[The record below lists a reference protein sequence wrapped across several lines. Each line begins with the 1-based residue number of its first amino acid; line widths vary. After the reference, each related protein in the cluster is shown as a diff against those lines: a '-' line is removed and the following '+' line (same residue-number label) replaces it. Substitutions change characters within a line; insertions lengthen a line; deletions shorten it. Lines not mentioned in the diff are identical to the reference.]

1 MLIMILFT
9 VCNPKTSKQ
18 KGASDIPKDQVIVF
32 ELPGIN
38 DVIVKKDIPY
48 QSISDSTLNLDIYYP
63 PNFNFSRKIP
73 AVIIVYGFNNES
85 QIKMTGKQLRNW
97 SVHISWCKV
106 IAASGMAAIVYETV
120 NPENDLISLL
130 KYINSNEDLLKID
143 PDNIGAYT
151 CSANSYTALAHIL
164 NNSND
169 FLKCAV
175 VYYGMFLTKDFKDLS
190 LIDSLSQDMGF
201 MSPTLSESSSWKKD
215 VPLMI
220 VNAGIDDPL
229 INQSL
234 TDFIDDA
241 INQNLPITLINY
253 PNGLHG
259 FDFLNDNDTTR
270 MIISSTIDFW
280 KFNLK

>member
-1 MLIMILFT
+1 MFLSTF
-9 VCNPKTSKQ
+9 CNPKTPEQ
-18 KGASDIPKDQVIVF
+18 KSTSDRLKEQVVAF
-32 ELPGIN
+32 ELPGMK

-48 QSISDSTLNLDIYYP
+48 QSISDSTLNMDIYYP
-63 PNFNFSRKIP
+63 PNFNFKRIIP

-85 QIKMTGKQLRNW
+85 QIKITGNQLRNW
-97 SVHISWCKV
+97 SVHISWCKI

-130 KYINSNEDLLKID
+130 KYINSSVNILNID
-143 PDNIGAYT
+143 PNNIGAYT
-151 CSANSYTALAHIL
+151 CSANSYTALAYIL
-164 NNSND
+164 NNSNG
-169 FLKCAV
+169 FIKCAV
-175 VYYGMFLTKDFKDLS
+175 VYYGMFLTKDYNNLS
-190 LIDSLSQDMGF
+190 LIDSLSQNMGF
-201 MSPTLSESSSWKKD
+201 MSPILSESSSWRKD

-234 TDFIDDA
+234 TGFVDNA
-241 INQNLPITLINY
+241 INQNLPITVINY